1 MADESKKEEI
11 ANQKEIISLAQLQ
24 LEVEERAEKENCW
37 IFRLVERYGQT
48 GIAQIEL
55 LESEARVQETNL
67 LEWEDMGGLLTS
79 PLTLKFKPF
88 EIRTFKIRSGLRQ
101 GPS

>member
-1 MADESKKEEI
+1 MDRQALPK
-11 ANQKEIISLAQLQ
+11 L
-24 LEVEERAEKENCW
+24 NCW
-37 IFRLVERYGQT
+37 N
-48 GIAQIEL
+48 
-55 LESEARVQETNL
+55 EARVQETNL